1 MNVCSLNSLSIS
13 ASDVTGIRKCLN
25 STHSE
30 YTILR
35 TAETGVN
42 HSLKTYNSLIP
53 LIELLD
59 APDLF
64 AGEPVPHLLLMEFI
78 GHLGVELLIVDD
90 CLIVDK
96 LPLGNANA
104 EIASGTC
111 RIVRRRREFTNL
123 IHIGLDVVSELIVL
137 AEKLVQQ
144 GKLLRS
150 VGTVYQ

>member
-96 LPLGNANA
+96 VRDIADIAVGIR
-104 EIASGTC
+104 EILLFLILDYT
-111 RIVRRRREFTNL
+111 INL
-123 IHIGLDVVSELIVL
+123 
-137 AEKLVQQ
+137 
-144 GKLLRS
+144 
-150 VGTVYQ
+150 